1 MSVKIIRAA
10 FREIQRLSY
19 DNFKIVYQI
28 ISGLSQGSHQDV
40 RSLQGYENLWRTRQG
55 QLRVIWE
62 RDSGNIVV
70 IKAGL
75 RGDVYDRVFDSRN
88 RTDPL
93 EIEAIEELNKPQGTA
108 LVDHPAYEISL
119 EDSNW
124 NKEEDRWYKFI
135 YANYYRYSPV
145 LTDHQKQPFDEL
157 RQYGIRSTKDWL
169 VQSAPG
175 TGKTVCAALLA
186 CELHRQQGWNTM
198 LI

>member
-1 MSVKIIRAA
+1 MPVKIIRAA

-19 DNFKIVYQI
+19 DNSQIVYQI
-28 ISGLSQGSHQDV
+28 ISGLSQDSHQDV
-40 RSLQGYENLWRTRQG
+40 KSLQGYQKLWRTRQG

-93 EIEAIEELNKPQGTA
+93 EIEEIEELKELQGTA
-108 LVDHPAYEISL
+108 LANHPAYEIPL

-124 NKEEDRWYKFI
+124 NQEEDRWYKFI
-135 YANYYRYSPV
+135 YADR
-145 LTDHQKQPFDEL
+145 K
-157 RQYGIRSTKDWL
+157 STRL
-169 VQSAPG
+169 NSSHPSISRMPSSA
-175 TGKTVCAALLA
+175 
-186 CELHRQQGWNTM
+186 
-198 LI
+198 